1 MSELL
6 NGSPAHTPI
15 SAAELVEWA
24 AVYRLR
30 AHEAEKAAKKR
41 R

>member
-1 MSELL
+1 MDELL
-6 NGSPAHTPI
+6 NGSPAHNPI
-15 SAAELVEWA
+15 SAAELVEWGA
-24 AVYRLR
+24 LYKLR